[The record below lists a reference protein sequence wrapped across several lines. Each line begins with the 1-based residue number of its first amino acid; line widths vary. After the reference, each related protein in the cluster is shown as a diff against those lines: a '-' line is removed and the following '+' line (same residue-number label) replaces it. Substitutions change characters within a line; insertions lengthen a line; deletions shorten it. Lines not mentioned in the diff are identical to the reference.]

1 MEGKAKEMKQSSAV
15 KLLKEKFPADILEYS
30 TAFGDETL
38 LIKKESIIKIL
49 KFLKETPELEYSLLL
64 DITCVDYLG
73 EEPRFELIYH
83 IYSFR
88 LNHRLRIKT
97 KISEKNPFIKSSTSL
112 WKNANWLEREVFD
125 MFGIKFKN
133 HPDLRRILMYDEF
146 EGYPL
151 RKDYPLKKR
160 QPRLPGAE

>member
-30 TAFGDETL
+30 TPFGDETL
-38 LIKKESIIKIL
+38 LIRKENIIKIL

-64 DITCVDYLG
+64 DITCVDYIG
-73 EEPRFELIYH
+73 QEPRFELIYH
-83 IYSFR
+83 VYSFR

-97 KISEKNPFIKSSTSL
+97 KISEKNPFIESSTSL

-146 EGYPL
+146 EGHPL

>member
-1 MEGKAKEMKQSSAV
+1 MERETRKMKESKTI
-15 KLLKEKFPADILEYS
+15 KILKEKFPKDILKFS
-30 TAFGDETL
+30 APFGDETL
-38 LIKKESIIKIL
+38 LIKKDSLIKIM
-49 KFLKETPELEYSLLL
+49 KFLKENPELGYSLLL

-73 EEPRFELIYH
+73 EKPRFELIYH

-97 KISEKNPFIKSSTSL
+97 RIDEKNPITESVISL
-112 WKNANWLEREVFD
+112 WKNANWLEREVYD

-151 RKDYPLKKR
+151 RKDYPLRKR
-160 QPRLPGAE
+160 QPRLPGLE

>member
-1 MEGKAKEMKQSSAV
+1 MKESKTI
-15 KLLKEKFPADILEYS
+15 KILKEKFPKDILKFS
-30 TAFGDETL
+30 APFGDETL
-38 LIKKESIIKIL
+38 LIKKDSLIKIM
-49 KFLKETPELEYSLLL
+49 KFLKENPELGYSLLL

-73 EEPRFELIYH
+73 EKPRFELIYH

-97 KISEKNPFIKSSTSL
+97 RIDEKNPITESVISL
-112 WKNANWLEREVFD
+112 WKNANWLEREVYD

-151 RKDYPLKKR
+151 RKDYPLRKR
-160 QPRLPGAE
+160 QPRLPGLE

>member
-1 MEGKAKEMKQSSAV
+1 MRESQGIKK
-15 KLLKEKFPADILEYS
+15 LKEKFSKDILDYS
-30 TAFGDETL
+30 ISFGDETL
-38 LIKKESIIKIL
+38 LIKKERIFKIA

-73 EEPRFELIYH
+73 QEPRFELIYH
-83 IYSFR
+83 VYSFR
-88 LNHRLRIKT
+88 LNHRLRIKV
-97 KISEKNPFIKSSTSL
+97 KISEETPVIESLTPL

-133 HPDLRRILMYDEF
+133 HPDLRRILMYEEF

-160 QPRLPGAE
+160 QPRIPGIE

>member
-1 MEGKAKEMKQSSAV
+1 MEGKAKEMKQSAAV

-30 TAFGDETL
+30 TPFGDETL
-38 LIKKESIIKIL
+38 LIRKENIIKIL

-64 DITCVDYLG
+64 DITCVDYIG
-73 EEPRFELIYH
+73 QEPRFELIYH
-83 IYSFR
+83 VYSFR

-97 KISEKNPFIKSSTSL
+97 KISEKNPFIESSTSL

-146 EGYPL
+146 EGHPL